1 MKVRRSQYTAD
12 GVWVWTPSIGC
23 GPNARSAFQSRRL
36 YLRTFSRCTSC
47 IELVSVGARV
57 TTLVSLWIE
66 LWTCRVQLLLPPQP
80 QTYSGSEVRR
90 RAQLIGKPVPHRPT
104 ILELHSILVD
114 IGTGWAQRCGLECQ
128 HRCSSTISSRRG
140 GSWGKRRLSVG
151 GWSSPFL
158 SSPLLPLPQSS
169 SLPRLHTASAS
180 SFFHIRCNKY
190 RKMFNSWFETWLQLQ
205 NIYNVLTLLMTLVSR
220 TKGSKL
226 AGCKGGESGLG
237 NTFGWRRMEVVGS
250 IGSLVFLFS
259 LCFATFIEALQT
271 IFHNEHLDTMHHSD
285 WIMIALGG
293 QVSWWVV
300 KIETPSFANRSK
312 PQRFRMGEHAEW
324 DLSIYSYG
332 QYLQICSKK

>member
-158 SSPLLPLPQSS
+158 SSPSLPLPQSS

-180 SFFHIRCNKY
+180 SFSHIRCNKY
-190 RKMFNSWFETWLQLQ
+190 RKMYNSWFETLRLPRLPRLWDSQDSETPKTLRLPKLWDSQYSETPKTPRFRDS
-205 NIYNVLTLLMTLVSR
+205 ICIFGVHFCFHSIVTLLL
-220 TKGSKL
+220 L
-226 AGCKGGESGLG
+226 H
-237 NTFGWRRMEVVGS
+237 
-250 IGSLVFLFS
+250 
-259 LCFATFIEALQT
+259 Q
-271 IFHNEHLDTMHHSD
+271 
-285 WIMIALGG
+285 
-293 QVSWWVV
+293 
-300 KIETPSFANRSK
+300 SFYFQK
-312 PQRFRMGEHAEW
+312 
-324 DLSIYSYG
+324 
-332 QYLQICSKK
+332 